1 MMTEPRAEISTEPPE
16 REPDLTIDNR
26 GTGCANGIAR
36 VQRALE
42 DLDDGAVLRIRSTDR
57 RAKREYPQ
65 LAAQTPHELLA
76 IESNRTGLIRKEYT
90 TYIEVRKT
98 S

>member
-1 MMTEPRAEISTEPPE
+1 MTDPTIPDTAPDVEPEMTV
-16 REPDLTIDNR
+16 DNR
-26 GTGCANGIAR
+26 GRGCASGIAR

-42 DLDDGAVLRIRSTDR
+42 DLPDGAVLVIRSTDS

-76 IESNRTGLIRKEYT
+76 IESERGRLLRKEYT
-90 TYIEVRKT
+90 TYLEIRRE
-98 S
+98 